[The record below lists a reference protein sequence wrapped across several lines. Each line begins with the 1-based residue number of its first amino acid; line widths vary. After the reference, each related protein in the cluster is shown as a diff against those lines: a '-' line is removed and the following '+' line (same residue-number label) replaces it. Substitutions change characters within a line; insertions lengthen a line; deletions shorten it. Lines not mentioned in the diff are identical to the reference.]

1 MTKKMT
7 KKFFIVGTDT
17 NIGKTTAT
25 IALMQHLKTSNASVL
40 GLKPLA
46 TGCSL
51 ENKTLYNQDA
61 LLLQRASNLSPLY
74 EDINAFKFEPPVSPH
89 IVNHN
94 ITASAIANFCNQSI
108 QKYAPDYCLIE
119 GAGGWFCPL
128 NNQETFADLAINLN
142 APIILVVGIKL
153 GCLNHAILTYRAI
166 INSKLNIHGWIANYL
181 DKQASYRKE
190 NLDYLKNNIAAP
202 LLGNVDYISNY
213 PESINLSVINNI

>member
-1 MTKKMT
+1 MN

-25 IALMQHLKTSNASVL
+25 IALMQYLKKTNATIL

-46 TGCSL
+46 TGCFL
-51 ENKTLYNQDA
+51 ENNKLYNQDA
-61 LLLQRASNLSPLY
+61 LLLQRASNLSPSY
-74 EDINAFKFEPPVSPH
+74 EDVNPFKFEPPASPH
-89 IVNHN
+89 IVNNN
-94 ITASAIANFCNQSI
+94 ITASTIANFCNQSI

-128 NNQETFADLAINLN
+128 NNQETFADLAVNLN

-153 GCLNHAILTYRAI
+153 GCLNHAILTYQAI
-166 INSKLNIHGWIANYL
+166 INSKLKIHGWIANYL
-181 DKQASYRKE
+181 DEQALYRKE
-190 NLDYLKNNIAAP
+190 NLAYLKNNIAAP
-202 LLGNVDYISNY
+202 LLGSIDYISSY